1 MNCSSK
7 CWECANATDKSK
19 CVWVRTLKTK
29 PKGCITNAEGFIVE
43 CPKFVEFKKEQSKDE

>member
-1 MNCSSK
+1 
-7 CWECANATDKSK
+7 
-19 CVWVRTLKTK
+19 VWVRTLKTK